1 MMKLPHEPERHA
13 AYVGSWIKA
22 LQDDPNQLRHAARDA
37 GQMAD
42 YILQYDQQQ
51 ERQPAEV
58 AREAGTTVE
67 APERRIAA
75 QREPQQ
81 VQQTPEVELSR

>member
-1 MMKLPHEPERHA
+1 
-13 AYVGSWIKA
+13 
-22 LQDDPNQLRHAARDA
+22 
-37 GQMAD
+37 MAD

-81 VQQTPEVELSR
+81 LEQTPQVELSR